1 MFLQFPLQPGGKMST
16 EPVSTPTSGLDSN
29 VAGLLCYLF
38 GWVSG
43 LIFLLLDK
51 RPFVRFHA
59 AQSIGLSI
67 GAVAIAIAFWVITA
81 ILTVITGGLGVFLSL
96 LFPLIVL
103 GIFLLMIV
111 CMVKAFKNEK
121 FKLPVIGNIVEKMV
135 G

>member
-1 MFLQFPLQPGGKMST
+1 MST

-121 FKLPVIGNIVEKMV
+121 FKLPVIGNIVEKML